1 MDELPQPFPVLL
13 QVNDKQ
19 AARLAVH
26 RVAIAETA
34 EAWRATLVAAE
45 GRQAI
50 DCELRFHGESY
61 GWECQC
67 LHDGV
72 LAYGQRFV
80 LREGALGEA
89 DAQRQRLVN
98 EGWMVS

>member
-1 MDELPQPFPVLL
+1 MQKHG
-13 QVNDKQ
+13 KQ
-19 AARLAVH
+19 
-26 RVAIAETA
+26 
-34 EAWRATLVAAE
+34 
-45 GRQAI
+45 I

-80 LREGALGEA
+80 LREGAMAEA
-89 DAQRQRLVN
+89 EAQRQRLTTQDWECCGAVDV
-98 EGWMVS
+98 ERVCR

>member
-1 MDELPQPFPVLL
+1 MADDDDWYKPNRPPSPARQPTPGE
-13 QVNDKQ
+13 
-19 AARLAVH
+19 
-26 RVAIAETA
+26 RV
-34 EAWRATLVAAE
+34 WSLRKN
-45 GRQAI
+45 GRQI

-80 LREGALGEA
+80 LREGALAEA
-89 DAQRQRLVN
+89 EAQRQRLLRGHWGRT
-98 EGWMVS
+98 ETTASRDALQ